1 MKLKNLTPFPFG
13 TKVTSRQPP
22 RPELTLV
29 LRACYLLDARQ
40 AAHPA
45 RGPAAGSRKAP

>member
-22 RPELTLV
+22 RLELTLA
-29 LRACYLLDARQ
+29 LRACFLFQPGDPLTLPEAR
-40 AAHPA
+40 
-45 RGPAAGSRKAP
+45 SRWQGVP